1 LSFPYTWNLIAGATV
16 GGQQPASSGSK
27 SEGQGGQSQKVEKG
41 KYKKLRPSGWKE
53 KAALLSALIVDE
65 NVSEASVLVQEWMSH
80 GPDRH
85 GEIWGDFM
93 ERERRRFE
101 MAQRAATERAQLG

>member
-1 LSFPYTWNLIAGATV
+1 MRNSCMDLGRANNINTGHE
-16 GGQQPASSGSK
+16 SSLGN
-27 SEGQGGQSQKVEKG
+27 KVAE
-41 KYKKLRPSGWKE
+41 
-53 KAALLSALIVDE
+53 AA
-65 NVSEASVLVQEWMSH
+65 VLVEEWMSH

-85 GEIWGDFM
+85 GEIWGEFM